1 MGEPGSYMNQLMSD
15 DQPPR
20 LSLKR
25 RSADPVTIE
34 PTKKSNTIIV
44 VEELLPG
51 ELGGDLTVSI

>member
-1 MGEPGSYMNQLMSD
+1 MNQLMSD